1 MRLKNKKAL
10 ITGASKGIGKS
21 VALGFAREGVDI
33 FITAQKDI
41 DGLNETIEDA
51 KKLGVKAIG
60 GLYDA
65 SNFKDVE
72 RLMNS
77 VENSFGT
84 IDILVNNAG
93 IIKPKLFLDLQPEQ
107 FEKTLKVHLFGTYYH
122 TWLAVKKFMIPKK
135 YGKIINLAAPAAFK
149 GYIGVVDYASA
160 KGGIAAFTKN
170 VAKELLSYNIQVNAV
185 VPIAESRMTRDL
197 TNFYSKQ
204 FGAEIG
210 ARLATLPTPDNL
222 VGTFLFFASSESDY
236 VTGQILTA
244 DGGWV
249 E

>member
-1 MRLKNKKAL
+1 
-10 ITGASKGIGKS
+10 
-21 VALGFAREGVDI
+21 
-33 FITAQKDI
+33 
-41 DGLNETIEDA
+41 
-51 KKLGVKAIG
+51 
-60 GLYDA
+60 
-65 SNFKDVE
+65 
-72 RLMNS
+72 
-77 VENSFGT
+77 
-84 IDILVNNAG
+84 
-93 IIKPKLFLDLQPEQ
+93 
-107 FEKTLKVHLFGTYYH
+107 
-122 TWLAVKKFMIPKK
+122 
-135 YGKIINLAAPAAFK
+135 
-149 GYIGVVDYASA
+149 
-160 KGGIAAFTKN
+160 

-185 VPIAESRMTRDL
+185 VPIAESRMTKDL